1 MSTKVGMDPGTTICV
16 SIRKKGCPGE
26 QCTCKAVAGTEW
38 CGRHQ
43 SQQIRFAA
51 PVTPV
56 KISLNSSASTASIA
70 DVIEMTEE
78 RIPTPEK
85 ASSRSVEEQMS
96 AAARIRS
103 TWSRWL
109 LKRAGPLF
117 RAKEESNNPYDFFSS
132 DPVAEIP
139 MRYFI
144 SFVDPATAKGYSMDT
159 RSVTALLQHAVTNKE
174 EPLNPFN
181 RAALPPLFLRR
192 LKRHNLVTVWEPLK
206 ATTEAQAVTMAVS
219 DVFRVMEDLGYYTNP
234 DWFLSLSRQ
243 GLQRFYIELADIWY
257 HRASL
262 SSTDR
267 ARISPKRPFSVPVT
281 TALVMQ
287 QKALRPLLL
296 DTCRLLVTGAEAK
309 ADRQLG
315 VMYIMGALSIVSAG
329 AATANPWIFEM
340 FSPGVTALNGNQ
352 IMVAHQVVLTY

>member
-1 MSTKVGMDPGTTICV
+1 MDPGTTICV

-26 QCTCKAVAGTEW
+26 QCSYKAVTGTEW

-43 SQQIRFAA
+43 SQQVRFVA
-51 PVTPV
+51 PVIPV
-56 KISLNSSASTASIA
+56 VPSVPSKISLNSSASTASIA

-85 ASSRSVEEQMS
+85 ITMRSVEEQMV
-96 AAARIRS
+96 AAAVIRRA
-103 TWSRWL
+103 WSRWL
-109 LKRAGPLF
+109 AKRAGPLF
-117 RAKEESNNPYDFFSS
+117 HAKEESNNPYDFFSS

-139 MRYFI
+139 LRYFI
-144 SFVDPATAKGYSMDT
+144 SFVDPATAKGYCMDT

-262 SSTDR
+262 SSADR

-329 AATANPWIFEM
+329 AATANPWVSEM
-340 FSPGVTALNGNQ
+340 FSPGVTTMNGAQ
-352 IMVAHQVVLTY
+352 IMVAHPVVLTY